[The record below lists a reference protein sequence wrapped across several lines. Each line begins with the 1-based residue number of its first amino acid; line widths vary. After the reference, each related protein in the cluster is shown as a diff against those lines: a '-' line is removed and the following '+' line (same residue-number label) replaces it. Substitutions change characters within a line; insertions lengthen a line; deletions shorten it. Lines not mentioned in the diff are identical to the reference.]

1 MFIINEKPK
10 SFKDLKSNVPCGF
23 QMKFENGN
31 TISIQFG
38 FGNYC
43 SKYDES
49 KSSAKSVEVAIWN
62 KEKEFYKFLGDNETI
77 KGYCN
82 AYEVADFIG
91 LAKTI
96 NF

>member
-1 MFIINEKPK
+1 MFIINEKLK
-10 SFKDLKSNVPCGF
+10 SFKDLKTIVPCGF
-23 QMKFENGN
+23 QMTFENGN

-38 FGNYC
+38 FGNY
-43 SKYDES
+43 SSNYYES
-49 KSSAKSVEVAIWN
+49 KSSSNNVEVAIWN
-62 KEKEFYKFLGDNETI
+62 KEKEFYKFLGDNENV

-82 AYEVADFIG
+82 ADEVAEYIQ